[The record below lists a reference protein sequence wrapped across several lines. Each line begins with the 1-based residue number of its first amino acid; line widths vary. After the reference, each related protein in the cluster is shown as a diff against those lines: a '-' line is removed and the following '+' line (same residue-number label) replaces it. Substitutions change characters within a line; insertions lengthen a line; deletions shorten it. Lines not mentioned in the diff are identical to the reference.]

1 VAVTNFGALAILA
14 LPRKSGPGES
24 AETRLLIAL
33 EAATRAVNERGDRR
47 ATVKF
52 LAGHAGLPEITARRA
67 RDRCIARGVISYT
80 PGPRGHAATWRFLVS
95 LTPPERSDHLDR
107 SPTAITL
114 GERSAESAAISQVIA
129 GLGSESGSD
138 HLDRS
143 PTAITS
149 AARSDHLGRAPEL
162 STTDN
167 TSLSSTVDRARDD
180 DAQPDWRR
188 GPDRA
193 ISPTKIYAPGHGPPG
208 PRSNPRPTP
217 TPPTWTAPRANPAP
231 EIAERGGALARAL
244 LADRPRPEGAP
255 PPPPRTEDE
264 WRALARRQV
273 REAHHRREAAT
284 VTEPAEHRPPE
295 RDLGEPPI
303 PPPPDDEPVI
313 FEPETGEG
321 PPDECPF

>member
-1 VAVTNFGALAILA
+1 VTNFGALAILA

-67 RDRCIARGVISYT
+67 RDRCVARGVISYT

-129 GLGSESGSD
+129 GLGSEPGSD

-143 PTAITS
+143 PTAITN

-188 GPDRA
+188 GPGSRA
-193 ISPTKIYAPGHGPPG
+193 PAPGQTGIRRDG
-208 PRSNPRPTP
+208 KPTP
-217 TPPTWTAPRANPAP
+217 TPPTWTAPRSNPPP
-231 EIAERGGALARAL
+231 EIAANGAALAKAL

-255 PPPPRTEDE
+255 PPPPRTDDE
-264 WRALARRQV
+264 RRALARRQV
-273 REAHHRREAAT
+273 REAHRRREADRM
-284 VTEPAEHRPPE
+284 TEPAEHQPPE
-295 RDLGEPPI
+295 RDLGEPPT
-303 PPPPDDEPVI
+303 PPPDDEPVI

>member
-1 VAVTNFGALAILA
+1 MTNFGALAILA

-67 RDRCIARGVISYT
+67 RDRCVARGVISYT

-107 SPTAITL
+107 SPTAITN
-114 GERSAESAAISQVIA
+114 
-129 GLGSESGSD
+129 
-138 HLDRS
+138 
-143 PTAITS
+143 

-188 GPDRA
+188 GPGSRA
-193 ISPTKIYAPGHGPPG
+193 PAPGQTGIRRDG
-208 PRSNPRPTP
+208 KPTP
-217 TPPTWTAPRANPAP
+217 TPPTWTAPRSNPPP
-231 EIAERGGALARAL
+231 EIAANGAALAKAL

-255 PPPPRTEDE
+255 PPPPRTDDE
-264 WRALARRQV
+264 RRALARRQV
-273 REAHHRREAAT
+273 REAHRRREADRM
-284 VTEPAEHRPPE
+284 TEPAEHQPPE
-295 RDLGEPPI
+295 RDLGEPPT
-303 PPPPDDEPVI
+303 PPPDDEPVI